1 HEAYLEEYGLE
12 LPQTYEDVLALA
24 EENTVCIHSDVYGWC
39 GNEIPSWFRGFE
51 PQPQPWHTL
60 FENVQDQLS
69 FNPQPEPPAVTMG
82 LMSELFAIDS
92 ELLSG
97 PSNLAT
103 QYLMPDD
110 DPADWGPILPWVRLV
125 ELEDLTA
132 QVVITQVVINGA
144 GNVRAAKAVT
154 EVLLEPAAQQTL
166 FETTGQLPVNVD
178 ILDKLS
184 EQGLWPFVD
193 YVADTLAEREPPI
206 DTSDDPFGARAVTDI
221 ISMDEPPKGV
231 MRVNDHMTV
240 EFIGKATLTDGVP
253 QTSDEG
259 VRPERGRDSADE
271 VPANE
276 AQYRQ
281 VAFNVLN
288 SRTLNQ
294 FELVIEQP
302 LLTSVDEYQVARGLA
317 SGSEGVDS
325 PHELEARFTQPDFA
339 AEGLTTQGW
348 SNGTDNRL
356 LRSPTTLYPWRTIAQ
371 HGWNDSTCSSTLIG
385 PRHLI
390 TAAHCINERGT
401 TNWYTVRVDPG
412 RNGLS
417 NSPYG
422 SSTIKINPDPGT
434 EAWYFTPSA
443 WRSQWC
449 VNNAYACN
457 QWDWGMIVIPD
468 RLGDMTGWMG
478 YWAGP
483 GSFLEQQTL
492 YNRGYP
498 MCGTDR
504 PNKPALC
511 NYSQTYWA
519 RLWGDRDCD
528 IGQYLYQGSDSWN
541 RVLKVDCDLSA
552 GHSGSPIYFYV
563 DTDNGRVPVVTA
575 VVTWEECFTCN
586 SSTSHPNLVRR
597 ITPSDVNVISWLR
610 NVFP

>member
-1 HEAYLEEYGLE
+1 MTH
-12 LPQTYEDVLALA
+12 Q
-24 EENTVCIHSDVYGWC
+24 
-39 GNEIPSWFRGFE
+39 
-51 PQPQPWHTL
+51 
-60 FENVQDQLS
+60 
-69 FNPQPEPPAVTMG
+69 
-82 LMSELFAIDS
+82 
-92 ELLSG
+92 
-97 PSNLAT
+97 
-103 QYLMPDD
+103 
-110 DPADWGPILPWVRLV
+110 
-125 ELEDLTA
+125 
-132 QVVITQVVINGA
+132 
-144 GNVRAAKAVT
+144 KA
-154 EVLLEPAAQQTL
+154 
-166 FETTGQLPVNVD
+166 
-178 ILDKLS
+178 S
-184 EQGLWPFVD
+184 
-193 YVADTLAEREPPI
+193 
-206 DTSDDPFGARAVTDI
+206 
-221 ISMDEPPKGV
+221 GV

-240 EFIGKATLTDGVP
+240 EFIGKATLIDGVP
-253 QTSDEG
+253 QTSDDG
-259 VRPERGRDSADE
+259 VQPERGRERADE
-271 VPANE
+271 MPADE

-281 VAFNVLN
+281 VAFNALN
-288 SRTLNQ
+288 SSTLNQ

-302 LLTSVDEYQVARGLA
+302 LLTSVHEYQVERGLA

-325 PHELEARFTQPDFA
+325 PRELEARTPPQDFR

-348 SNGTDNRL
+348 SNGTDNRV
-356 LRSPTTLYPWRTIAQ
+356 LRSPTTLYPWCTIAQ
-371 HGWNDSTCSSTLIG
+371 HGSGDSTCSSTLIG

-390 TAAHCINERGT
+390 TAAHCINQRGT

-412 RNGLS
+412 RNGLN

-449 VNNAYACN
+449 VDNPYACN

-498 MCGTDR
+498 MCSTDR

-511 NYSQTYWA
+511 NEDIYGQTYWA
-519 RLWGDRDCD
+519 RLWGDQDCN
-528 IGQYLYQGSDSWN
+528 ISHYLYKGSDNWN

-552 GHSGSPIYFYV
+552 RHSGSPIYFYV
-563 DTDNGRVPVVTA
+563 NNANTNNQWVPVVTA

-586 SSTSHPNLVRR
+586 STTSHPNLVSH
-597 ITPSDVNVISWLR
+597 ITPGDLNVISWLR